1 MNPRKGG
8 VEKAIFNTL
17 PSYALGEVLV
27 NVVDITGVASFA
39 QIIRASTLILRWKA
53 QLGLFAPIFTPTL
66 RRITND
72 RHYPRARRRAA
83 D

>member
-1 MNPRKGG
+1 MNPQKGG

-27 NVVDITGVASFA
+27 NVVDITGVASSA

-53 QLGLFAPIFTPTL
+53 QLGLFRSNFHTHPQE
-66 RRITND
+66 N
-72 RHYPRARRRAA
+72 Y
-83 D
+83 

>member
-27 NVVDITGVASFA
+27 NVVDITGVAKSA
-39 QIIRASTLILRWKA
+39 QIIRTSTLILRWKA
-53 QLGLFAPIFTPTL
+53 QLGIYFPNFHTHPQEK
-66 RRITND
+66 
-72 RHYPRARRRAA
+72 Y
-83 D
+83 